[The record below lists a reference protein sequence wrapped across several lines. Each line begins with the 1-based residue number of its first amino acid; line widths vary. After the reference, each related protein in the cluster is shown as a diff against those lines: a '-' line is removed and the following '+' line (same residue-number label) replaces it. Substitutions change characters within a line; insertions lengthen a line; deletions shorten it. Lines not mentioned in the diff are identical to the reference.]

1 MKKILC
7 VIIITLV
14 LVALS
19 SCTQPLPADTLVPT
33 VTPAPVVETMPAY
46 TWEFDPTPRP
56 TYESVLVV
64 TPTPNPWSGRSWE
77 LRPSTIPTPISI
89 IIAQPED
96 QIVAENDLCYF
107 YAEHFDGSV
116 GTWHIVSPD
125 DRIDIH
131 AEWIGSVMPPAVF
144 VECDD
149 YNGLTIHN
157 TLARLDGWKV
167 YCQFNDG
174 TKTDNA
180 YIIIDKTQPRVG
192 IEMPP
197 M

>member
-7 VIIITLV
+7 VIIIIIALV
-14 LVALS
+14 IFS
-19 SCTQPLPADTLVPT
+19 SCTKPSTADAPSQTAT
-33 VTPAPVVETMPAY
+33 ATPAQ
-46 TWEFDPTPRP
+46 TWEFDPSSMPSP
-56 TYESVLVV
+56 GALV
-64 TPTPNPWSGRSWE
+64 
-77 LRPSTIPTPISI
+77 I
-89 IIAQPED
+89 IQPED
-96 QIVAENDLCYF
+96 QIVAENDWSYF
-107 YAEHFDGSV
+107 YAEHVDGSV

-144 VECDD
+144 IECDD

>member
-1 MKKILC
+1 MKKYLC
-7 VIIITLV
+7 VIVIIMV
-14 LVALS
+14 LITFS
-19 SCTQPLPADTLVPT
+19 SCTKPSPADTPLST
-33 VTPAPVVETMPAY
+33 VTPAHIVATTPAY
-46 TWEFDPTPRP
+46 TWEFDPSSGP
-56 TYESVLVV
+56 SAGSLV
-64 TPTPNPWSGRSWE
+64 
-77 LRPSTIPTPISI
+77 I
-89 IIAQPED
+89 IQPED
-96 QIVAENDLCYF
+96 QVVAENDWSYF
-107 YAEHFDGSV
+107 YAEHVDGSV

-149 YNGLTIHN
+149 NNGLTIHN

-167 YCQFNDG
+167 YCQFDDG
-174 TKTDNA
+174 TKTDYA
-180 YIIIDKTQPRVG
+180 YITIDKTQPRVG